1 MRDTPLEP
9 ALLAPYR
16 FLVCLEHLAG
26 ARLGH
31 LAAARLGHLAG
42 AARSDRLHLVGCLGF
57 LGALLVVAPLASA
70 PDHALAAVVVVFA
83 ALAAALAQ
91 LPIPAVGTPRA
102 PSFGRH
108 RSDLRPAWLDVDLP
122 RTPAR
127 PRAPGRR

>member
-1 MRDTPLEP
+1 MRTAPLEP
-9 ALLAPYR
+9 ALLALYR
-16 FLVCLEHLAG
+16 HL

-31 LAAARLGHLAG
+31 LATTWRTGRLDSL
-42 AARSDRLHLVGCLGF
+42 DIVGGLGF

-91 LPIPAVGTPRA
+91 LPPPAVGTPRT

>member
-9 ALLAPYR
+9 ALLALYR

-31 LAAARLGHLAG
+31 LAAARLGRLAG

-57 LGALLVVAPLASA
+57 LGALLVVAPLSSG
-70 PDHALAAVVVVFA
+70 PDQALAAVVVVFA
-83 ALAAALAQ
+83 ALAALAQ